1 MNSSI
6 IQRNV
11 PKHPLECFIYEK
23 DMQMHS
29 FMKANKYDMVVFE
42 RALGIPEIIIRSNA
56 FQLNAACALKKIYTF
71 TGLSRR
77 KTCRCGCGE

>member
-1 MNSSI
+1 
-6 IQRNV
+6 
-11 PKHPLECFIYEK
+11 
-23 DMQMHS
+23 MHS